1 MGWENLQLTLFA
13 NLSLSLFKPELPC
26 INTSMDMYL
35 LTKQSVLFMLITKSS
50 QDLRVPQI
58 NQMYTY
64 RQPKKIKWCDPKDL
78 GQNFF

>member
-1 MGWENLQLTLFA
+1 
-13 NLSLSLFKPELPC
+13 
-26 INTSMDMYL
+26 MYL

-78 GQNFF
+78 GQNFFWLDTDLCYFFLKVILN